1 MIAFEQSLPMRLYR
15 LLDMIMPAY
24 RALFAEH
31 DLTEQQW
38 RLLRVVWERERVTAQ
53 DAAAATLL
61 SPQSLV
67 GIVDRLSAKG
77 LVTRLR
83 SVDDRRVV
91 YLLPTAEGRAL
102 GETILPHVL
111 AIHEQTRATLDD
123 DEWTTLNGLF
133 DKIQDEF
140 LEERTNARDTQ
151 AVSRRRT
158 EGRLIGRRRS

>member
-1 MIAFEQSLPMRLYR
+1 MIAFEHSLPMRLYR
-15 LLDMIMPAY
+15 LLDAVMPAY

-31 DLTEQQW
+31 DLTEPQW

-67 GIVDRLSAKG
+67 GIVDRLSGKG
-77 LVTRLR
+77 LMTRLR

-102 GETILPHVL
+102 GETVLPQVL
-111 AIHEQTRATLDD
+111 TIHEKTRATLDGA
-123 DEWTTLNGLF
+123 EWTVLNRLF
-133 DKIQDEF
+133 DKIEDGL
-140 LEERTNARDTQ
+140 LEEPTDARDKQ
-151 AVSRRRT
+151 S
-158 EGRLIGRRRS
+158 G